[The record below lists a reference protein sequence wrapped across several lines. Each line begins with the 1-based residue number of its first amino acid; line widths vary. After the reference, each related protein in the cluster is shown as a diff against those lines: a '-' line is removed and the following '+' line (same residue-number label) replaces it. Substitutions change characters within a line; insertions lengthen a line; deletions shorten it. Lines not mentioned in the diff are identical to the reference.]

1 MNHVVE
7 FLAMDGHGL
16 YVWGSLGMCAAVLVA
31 EMALLRLRRR
41 RMGLQRERW
50 RELCRGRTRLCF
62 CSASWIKRR
71 RGTLARRKKR
81 GPCMQRL
88 ALAHSAAAPAPAP
101 PL

>member
-41 RMGLQRERW
+41 LLERAMQD
-50 RELCRGRTRLCF
+50 EIDDGVGV
-62 CSASWIKRR
+62 SASD
-71 RGTLARRKKR
+71 
-81 GPCMQRL
+81 PSRL
-88 ALAHSAAAPAPAP
+88 HGGRA
-101 PL
+101 

>member
-41 RMGLQRERW
+41 LLERAMQDEIDDGVGVSAPDPS
-50 RELCRGRTRLCF
+50 RLHGGR
-62 CSASWIKRR
+62 A
-71 RGTLARRKKR
+71 
-81 GPCMQRL
+81 
-88 ALAHSAAAPAPAP
+88 
-101 PL
+101 

>member
-41 RMGLQRERW
+41 LLERAMQDEIDDGASVSAPDPS
-50 RELCRGRTRLCF
+50 RLHGGR
-62 CSASWIKRR
+62 A
-71 RGTLARRKKR
+71 
-81 GPCMQRL
+81 
-88 ALAHSAAAPAPAP
+88 
-101 PL
+101 